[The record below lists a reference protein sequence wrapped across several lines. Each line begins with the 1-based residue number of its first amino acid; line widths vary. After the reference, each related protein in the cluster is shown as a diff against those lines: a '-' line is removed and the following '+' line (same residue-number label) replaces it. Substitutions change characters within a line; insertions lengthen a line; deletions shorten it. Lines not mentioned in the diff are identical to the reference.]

1 MEIPISRNL
10 SLNTCALPGEA
21 IKEFEEV
28 ISIALTCGEP
38 SEKLKDAKV

>member
-1 MEIPISRNL
+1 MEISISGNL
-10 SLNTCALPGEA
+10 SLSTCALPEEA

-28 ISIALTCGEP
+28 ISLAPTCGEP